1 MRYTIMTPTLQR
13 KSLIRACE
21 SINSQTCTDWEH
33 LVIYDGDVFNN
44 DLLSAIEHPNRRII
58 QCTAPNKTR
67 HIVGNACRHCVYEQA
82 KGDYLFNLDDD
93 DYLAHDQALEDL
105 KEVTGLWAIFPI
117 TRMGEKFFYDP
128 PRPSFVTS
136 ENFLVKREIGRWP
149 DTCEYAADAILVESL
164 KAKYPYQSF
173 PNMRPVAKVDIQ
185 QLGVLAQHDKSY
197 SDNNNQFPNRGDEE
211 VCKERGMDAGS
222 GGRSEDSNKLEPTR
236 SSVPKSIRPRFVR

>member
-1 MRYTIMTPTLQR
+1 
-13 KSLIRACE
+13 
-21 SINSQTCTDWEH
+21 
-33 LVIYDGDVFNN
+33 
-44 DLLSAIEHPNRRII
+44 
-58 QCTAPNKTR
+58 
-67 HIVGNACRHCVYEQA
+67 
-82 KGDYLFNLDDD
+82 LDDD